1 MSAAKSWTLLDHP
14 RRVVGI
20 GIVYA
25 AVFGIGLHVPS
36 LSPSG
41 RHWWADMGWTVAAL
55 GGAVLCAST
64 ARRCSLPLRRAWQLF
79 ALGCAVWFAGML
91 VWDYLELVRREVTPF
106 PALSDVGF
114 LLHAP
119 LFALG
124 LLYYRA
130 ERPTATLT
138 LQGLS
143 DFGLILCA
151 TMICAVL
158 ILLRPLTAPGATL
171 LYKATALGYPALYI
185 SAALFSLMVALRHVW
200 GPARRVTVLIT
211 LSLGVHAYTCTLYA
225 YSLLVHDYEAGE
237 YLDVFW
243 VIAFGLIA
251 WAAAEQAACL
261 DKDGSGRT
269 SAPGPSGTHTRPQDL
284 EAVLPVATLVLM
296 GLVVLT
302 FRNNLHQQ
310 TVMLAS
316 PFAALYL
323 GFMAARE
330 WATHRIQRRL
340 FQEARR
346 SAQQLRVSEQELS
359 TILESMQDTY
369 FRIGRDGK
377 VMRVSASVYELL
389 GYHPKDLTG
398 HGIDSLYVEPQQH
411 RRFVHSLSVLGGR
424 IQNLEAALRHRD
436 SSTVWVSTNAQYVR
450 DAGGRVVGVEGTAR
464 NVTDQKR
471 AEAERHKLASAVEQT
486 ADSVTIT
493 NREGVIEYVNP
504 AFEAV
509 TGYSSAEAVGSTPAI
524 VKSGRHD
531 PQFYHKLWET
541 ILTGEVYNEVFVNQR
556 KDGSFY
562 YEAKTI
568 TPIKDE
574 HGRITHF
581 VSTGKDITEQM
592 QTQEKLQYLAHHD
605 ALTGLPNR
613 MLFLDRVEQALAR
626 AHWHERLVALM
637 FLDLDRFKTIN
648 DSLGH
653 DFGDRLLALI
663 GERLH
668 QSVRDGDTVARFGG
682 DEFVVLLDDIASET
696 DIAQLA
702 ERVLELLA
710 PPFNIDGREL
720 YMTASIGISFYPN
733 DGADSK
739 TLMRHADIAMYRA
752 KDLGRNTFKFFSDE
766 MSARAFEYLT
776 LENSL
781 RHALEREEF
790 ELYYQT
796 QVDVTSRRIV
806 GVEALLRWRH
816 PERGL
821 VQPSDFVPLLEET
834 GMIVPVGEWVLRTA
848 CRQLAQWQRQGA
860 TGLRMGVNLS
870 ARQFNEPRLGR
881 NIERIV
887 AECGVDARYLELEMT
902 ESVFMRHA
910 PATTQTLGALH
921 DLGVRLAIDDFG
933 TGYSSLNYL
942 KRFSIDTLK
951 IDRSFVGDIIT
962 DADDAALTAAIIAMA
977 RSLSLEVVAEGVE
990 SEAQA
995 AFLHAHGCH
1004 CMQGFYFG
1012 EAAPAAE
1019 TAERLTVGGVEP
1031 VDLSAGRLERN

>member
-20 GIVYA
+20 GVVYA

-158 ILLRPLTAPGATL
+158 ILLRPLTAPGAGL

-310 TVMLAS
+310 TLMLAS

-377 VMRVSASVYELL
+377 VMRLSASVYELL

-436 SSTVWVSTNAQYVR
+436 GSTVWVSTNAQYVR
-450 DAGGRVVGVEGTAR
+450 NAGGRVVGVEGTAR

-493 NREGVIEYVNP
+493 NREGIIEYVNP

-531 PQFYHKLWET
+531 PQFYHMLWET

-556 KDGSFY
+556 KDGAFY

-605 ALTGLPNR
+605 ALTRLPNR

-796 QVDVTSRRIV
+796 QVDVTSRRII

-910 PATTQTLGALH
+910 PATTQTLGTLH

-977 RSLSLEVVAEGVE
+977 RSLSLEVIAEGVE

-1019 TAERLTVGGVEP
+1019 TAGRLAAGAVGP
-1031 VDLSAGRLERN
+1031 VDLSAGRFERN